1 MGGAHEHAD
10 KNFTDESP
18 FPDVEPYNTPEEG
31 FEVKYTGNCHCKA
44 VKFEAKCDPVASV
57 CCHCRTCQV
66 VHGAT
71 SQRAVLFKKD
81 MIKFDSDSLEHL
93 AFYQTHDSKVGR
105 HLPSKVRCKT
115 CGTLVADEGRNMW
128 LAFPALFNFG
138 DDDHPAKEPESFKI
152 QHHIFYGQRMP
163 GMNIEK
169 TEGVKFWEGKKEE
182 SKEL

>member
-10 KNFTDESP
+10 KNFTEESP
-18 FPDVEPYNTPEEG
+18 FPDVRPYNTPEEG
-31 FEVKYTGNCHCKA
+31 FEVKYEGRCHCEA
-44 VKFEAKCDPVASV
+44 VRFQANSDPVSSV
-57 CCHCRTCQV
+57 CCHCTTCQV

-115 CGTLVADEGRNMW
+115 CGTLIADEGRNMW
-128 LAFPALFNFG
+128 LAFPALFRFPKG
-138 DDDHPAKEPESFKI
+138 EKEPDSFKI
-152 QHHIFYGQRMP
+152 QHHLFYGQRMR
-163 GMNIEK
+163 GMDIVRE
-169 TEGVKFWEGKKEE
+169 EGVKFWEGSKEE